1 MDEQEKEIEEILRT
15 FDKASSPSS
24 ENSVQNQAQQNN
36 KQPRQ
41 ISQKPTDTERT
52 ARTSNQTEY
61 KRQAQSSKGRYLSPT
76 RKTAIKRRK
85 RQRAVIVSLLALLF
99 VVLVIVL
106 ICKGCS
112 GRTDALAGKWD
123 FDGTTAYEFDGKG
136 VGTMVLPSVS
146 YDFKYEINGNEL
158 YIDFINESVHDS
170 TYSFT
175 VQTNTLT
182 LVGGNDTAI
191 PGKVYELTKQ
201 E

>member
-15 FDKASSPSS
+15 YDKAPSPSS

-99 VVLVIVL
+99 VVLIIVL

>member
-15 FDKASSPSS
+15 FDKAPSS

-52 ARTSNQTEY
+52 ARTSNHTAY

-99 VVLVIVL
+99 VVLIIVL

-175 VQTNTLT
+175 VQNNTLT